1 MTIHRKILGAATVLA
16 ALALVAT
23 PAAADPPVTCITSA
37 SLPIGDG
44 NYIYSKSTLTCPTGY
59 GLIAASVTSRVQ
71 EKVSL
76 VWTTRATGTAGG
88 STITVSKT
96 TSYYCNGHGTDS
108 WRTSGTGTDNY
119 SRTSSSTSNAVSLTC

>member
-1 MTIHRKILGAATVLA
+1 MSRRILGIAISLV

-23 PAAADPPVTCITSA
+23 PAQAAPNATCMLSTHLPV
-37 SLPIGDG
+37 GDG
-44 NYIYSKSTLTCPTGY
+44 NYTYSKSTLTCPTGY
-59 GLIAASVTSRVQ
+59 GLIAATVTSRVQ
-71 EKVSL
+71 EQVAF

-88 STITVSKT
+88 SSGTVTKT

-119 SRTSSSTSNAVSLTC
+119 SRTSSTNSGAVSLTC